1 MKTAYRFRMY
11 PTKQQEA
18 QLELTL
24 NACRHLYNLALADR
38 KNAYESE
45 GISQSYED
53 QASMLVAGK
62 RRQFQWCLF
71 AVLQDMLH
79 RQDKSFKTFFRRV
92 KAGEID
98 GVVVLETKRDQ
109 ISEVCKCLRTIQ
121 KAISKGG

>member
-45 GISQSYED
+45 GTS
-53 QASMLVAGK
+53 
-62 RRQFQWCLF
+62 
-71 AVLQDMLH
+71 
-79 RQDKSFKTFFRRV
+79 
-92 KAGEID
+92 
-98 GVVVLETKRDQ
+98 
-109 ISEVCKCLRTIQ
+109 
-121 KAISKGG
+121 